1 MTIRG
6 RRGVSPL
13 CLNWRPALRR
23 PPAPTNPTKVT
34 RQPRRAPLASGVP
47 FPSEPP
53 MKFSSLSLALAL
65 GLASTASFAAG
76 NPAGKP
82 ELGDFGVDLSARDL
96 SVKPGDDFNRY
107 VSGTWLK
114 SYQLKD
120 YETSFGSF
128 NALRDRSEEQVH
140 GLIEELHAKGGIA
153 PGSNDQ
159 KVRDFYA
166 SYM

>member
-1 MTIRG
+1 
-6 RRGVSPL
+6 
-13 CLNWRPALRR
+13 
-23 PPAPTNPTKVT
+23 
-34 RQPRRAPLASGVP
+34 
-47 FPSEPP
+47 

-65 GLASTASFAAG
+65 GLASTVSFAAG

-96 SVKPGDDFNRY
+96 SVKPGDDFNRH
-107 VSGTWLK
+107 VSGAWLK

-140 GLIEELHAKGGIA
+140 GLIEELAARKDLA

-166 SYM
+166 SYMDRDARDAKGIAPLKPVLDRISAIKSKNDLIKAFANADLDASASPVRIGLDL